1 MLLRTDIILYLACKH
16 QIYTTYT
23 HQMSHVTSLIH
34 LIEDVKSHMTYL
46 EDVRG
51 IIQALIACKLLLIFT
66 CLAPKDH
73 FLYYLH
79 VYLY

>member
-16 QIYTTYT
+16 QLYNTYT
-23 HQMSHVTSLIH
+23 HQMSHVTGLIH
-34 LIEDVKSHMTYL
+34 LIKDVKSHMTYL
-46 EDVRG
+46 EEVRG
-51 IIQALIACKLLLIFT
+51 LIQSLIARKLLLIFT